1 MRPRVSAIEKKLR
14 SNLLPFGVRAMAERD
29 LSQLAEIE
37 HDAFPALFPPTSF
50 RREMR
55 NRLAN
60 YLVAWRRDGASQ
72 RDTSIEDGA
81 EPDSDAR
88 PRISRLLRSARS
100 VWTRHYTT
108 WEPGQDF
115 LAGFVGTWYMD
126 DEAHIVAVGVRAE
139 YQGQGIGELLLI
151 AAIEHAMGRSTRVVT
166 LEVRVSNIA
175 AKSLYKKY
183 GFSAKG
189 IRKRYYTDN
198 REDALIMTTEPIQVP
213 PYPAQFGA
221 AVQDHERR
229 WRHAERLLS

>member
-1 MRPRVSAIEKKLR
+1 MSAIEKELQ
-14 SNLLPFGVRAMAERD
+14 STLLPFGVRPMAERD
-29 LSQLAEIE
+29 LPQLAEIE
-37 HDAFPALFPPTSF
+37 RDAFPTLFPPTSF

-60 YLVAWRRDGASQ
+60 YLVAWRRDGALETDS
-72 RDTSIEDGA
+72 SVEDGA
-81 EPDSDAR
+81 HRGDDAR
-88 PRISRLLRSARS
+88 PRISRLLSSARS
-100 VWTRHYTT
+100 VWTRRYTT

-126 DEAHIVAVGVRAE
+126 DEAHVVSVGVRTE
-139 YQGQGIGELLLI
+139 YQSQGIGELLLI
-151 AAIEHAMGRSTRVVT
+151 AAIEHAMARSARVVT
-166 LEVRVSNIA
+166 LEVRVSNTS

-213 PYPAQFGA
+213 PYPAQFETL
-221 AVQDHERR
+221 VRDHKRR

>member
-1 MRPRVSAIEKKLR
+1 MSAIEKELQ
-14 SNLLPFGVRAMAERD
+14 SGLMPFGVRPMAEGD

-37 HDAFPALFPPTSF
+37 RDAFPTLFPPTSF

-60 YLVAWRRDGASQ
+60 YLVAWRREDALQG
-72 RDTSIEDGA
+72 DTSLEDGV
-81 EPDSDAR
+81 DRGSDAR
-88 PRISRLLRSARS
+88 PRISRLLSSARS
-100 VWTRHYTT
+100 VWTRRYTT

-126 DEAHIVAVGVRAE
+126 DEAHIVSVGVRTE

-151 AAIEHAMGRSTRVVT
+151 AGIEHAMAKSARAVT
-166 LEVRVSNIA
+166 LEVRVSNTT
-175 AKSLYKKY
+175 AKTLYKKY
-183 GFSAKG
+183 GFSARG

-221 AVQDHERR
+221 LVRDHERR

>member
-1 MRPRVSAIEKKLR
+1 MSAIEKKLQ
-14 SNLLPFGVRAMAERD
+14 SNLLPFGVRPMAERD

-37 HDAFPALFPPTSF
+37 RETFPTLFPPTSF

-60 YLVAWRRDGASQ
+60 YLVAWRRDDALQ
-72 RDTSIEDGA
+72 CDTSIKDGA
-81 EPDSDAR
+81 NPGGDAR
-88 PRISRLLRSARS
+88 PRISRLLSSARR
-100 VWTRHYTT
+100 VWARRYTT

-115 LAGFVGTWYMD
+115 LAGFVGTWYMG
-126 DEAHIVAVGVRAE
+126 DEAHVVAVGVRTG

-151 AAIEHAMGRSTRVVT
+151 AAIEHAMGTSTSVVT
-166 LEVRVSNIA
+166 LEVRVSNIV

-221 AVQDHERR
+221 IVQDHDRR
-229 WRHAERLLS
+229 WRHADRLLS

>member
-1 MRPRVSAIEKKLR
+1 MSAIEKELQ
-14 SNLLPFGVRAMAERD
+14 STLLPFGVRPMAERD
-29 LSQLAEIE
+29 LPQLAEIE
-37 HDAFPALFPPTSF
+37 RDAFPTLFPPTSF

-60 YLVAWRRDGASQ
+60 YLVAWRRDGAS
-72 RDTSIEDGA
+72 RANTSIEDGA
-81 EPDSDAR
+81 DRGGDAR
-88 PRISRLLRSARS
+88 PRISRLLSSARS
-100 VWTRHYTT
+100 VWTRRYTT

-126 DEAHIVAVGVRAE
+126 DEAHIVSVGVRTE
-139 YQGQGIGELLLI
+139 YQSQGLGELLLI
-151 AAIEHAMGRSTRVVT
+151 AAIEHAMARSARVAT
-166 LEVRVSNIA
+166 LEVRVSNII

-221 AVQDHERR
+221 LVQDHKRR

>member
-1 MRPRVSAIEKKLR
+1 MSAIEKELQ
-14 SNLLPFGVRAMAERD
+14 SNLLPFGVRPMAESD
-29 LSQLAEIE
+29 LSQLTEIE
-37 HDAFPALFPPTSF
+37 RDAFPTLFPPTSF

-60 YLVAWRRDGASQ
+60 YLVAWRRDDSSRG
-72 RDTSIEDGA
+72 DTSIEDGA
-81 EPDSDAR
+81 DPGSGAR
-88 PRISRLLRSARS
+88 PRISRLLSSARS
-100 VWTRHYTT
+100 VWTRRYTT

-126 DEAHIVAVGVRAE
+126 DEAHVVAVGVRTE

-175 AKSLYKKY
+175 AKNLYKKY

-189 IRKRYYTDN
+189 VRKRYYTDN
-198 REDALIMTTEPIQVP
+198 REDALIMTTEPIQVSP
-213 PYPAQFGA
+213 FPAEFGA
-221 AVQDHERR
+221 TVQDHERR